1 MFQFTR
7 LGRAKQ
13 LGIGLTVVLAATLTV
28 ACGGSTAT
36 PASTS
41 AAGTGTGTPAA
52 AKATATPAAAA
63 AGKPAEPANKADLA
77 KLKGDIIIDG
87 SSTVYPVTAAAAEE
101 FRKHAKDVRISVGV
115 SGTGGGFKKFCAG
128 ETAIQ
133 DASRPIDPAEVAACQ
148 TKGIEYI
155 EVPVA
160 FDGIAVVINPKNTWA
175 ACMTKAELKKLW
187 EPEAQGKITR
197 WNQIRASFPD
207 QPIKLYGPGTDSGT
221 FDYFTQAI
229 NGKEKASRGDFQAS
243 EDDNVLVS
251 GVSGDANALGYFG
264 LAYYTENKNKL
275 QLAKIDDKGDGKC
288 IEPSIE
294 TVKNGS
300 YQPLSRPI
308 FIYVKKSEAA
318 KPEVKAFV
326 EFYLSKSFTPLIQT
340 REVGYIALEDKTYTA
355 IAKRFATG
363 TVGTLFPK
371 GAEVGAT
378 LDRYN

>member
-13 LGIGLTVVLAATLTV
+13 LGIGFTVVLAATLTV

-101 FRKHAKDVRISVGV
+101 FRKYAKDVRISVGV

-133 DASRPIDPAEVAACQ
+133 DASRPIDPAEVEAC
-148 TKGIEYI
+148 KAKNIEYI

-160 FDGIAVVINPKNTWA
+160 FDGLAVVINPKNTWA

-243 EDDNVLVS
+243 EDDNVLVQ

-264 LAYYTENKNKL
+264 LAYYTENKAKL

-308 FIYVKKSEAA
+308 FMYVKKSEAA

-355 IAKRFATG
+355 IAKRFASG